1 MGGSEI
7 SEAEPQL
14 KLSKP
19 LVAGF
24 EFVLI
29 KLLTAVTHLEM
40 QRWLKKR
47 VIKDFTNEYVSQL
60 LWLLFP

>member
-29 KLLTAVTHLEM
+29 KLLTAATHLEM
-40 QRWLKKR
+40 QR
-47 VIKDFTNEYVSQL
+47 
-60 LWLLFP
+60 